1 WLMKNIEFT
10 TESIILGRYQ
20 VEGVLGQGAMGTV
33 YAATHIQLG
42 HTVAI
47 KVISNAASEHL
58 FARFKREA
66 KLMAKV
72 RHPSIVQ
79 IVDFG
84 MVAENTPC
92 IVMEFVDGEP
102 LGDYLARHR
111 RLHWTK
117 AVKIAIQIAD
127 GLAALHAQ
135 GIVHRDIKPDN
146 IIYTSARPRHAK
158 LLDFGIARG
167 MQATEEKLTQS
178 GVLIGTPAY
187 MAPEQLLGESASKSS
202 DIYSLGMLLHELLYG
217 ELPFGSNTMK
227 EIMIRLRKPAP
238 VPQTSVS
245 DLPIALLS
253 LLFDDLLH
261 MDAESRPTEANKIS
275 LALEAILDTHR
286 SQKRETP
293 MAGAVIFKKNRSAR
307 KSTGPKAMAPTI
319 DMSSEGEEIP
329 KNENTE
335 PGVSPWPA
343 APVHQTDPTPPPEIP
358 EDMRA
363 LLLVRLP
370 PSTLGKQAERHWLT
384 TLANNHGRAFF
395 YGGQFWICV
404 LTGRSQEHIAGKIA
418 ALEQGLQ
425 QHYGS
430 LIKSTT
436 RPLPKD
442 FVLSPAHLSGIMPLP
457 MELME
462 AVSELISA

>member
-1 WLMKNIEFT
+1 
-10 TESIILGRYQ
+10 
-20 VEGVLGQGAMGTV
+20 
-33 YAATHIQLG
+33 
-42 HTVAI
+42 
-47 KVISNAASEHL
+47 
-58 FARFKREA
+58 
-66 KLMAKV
+66 
-72 RHPSIVQ
+72 
-79 IVDFG
+79 
-84 MVAENTPC
+84 
-92 IVMEFVDGEP
+92 
-102 LGDYLARHR
+102 
-111 RLHWTK
+111 
-117 AVKIAIQIAD
+117 
-127 GLAALHAQ
+127 
-135 GIVHRDIKPDN
+135 
-146 IIYTSARPRHAK
+146 
-158 LLDFGIARG
+158 
-167 MQATEEKLTQS
+167 
-178 GVLIGTPAY
+178 
-187 MAPEQLLGESASKSS
+187 
-202 DIYSLGMLLHELLYG
+202 
-217 ELPFGSNTMK
+217 
-227 EIMIRLRKPAP
+227 
-238 VPQTSVS
+238 
-245 DLPIALLS
+245 
-253 LLFDDLLH
+253 
-261 MDAESRPTEANKIS
+261 
-275 LALEAILDTHR
+275 
-286 SQKRETP
+286 
-293 MAGAVIFKKNRSAR
+293 MAGAVIFKKSRSTR

-335 PGVSPWPA
+335 PGVSPWPV

>member
-1 WLMKNIEFT
+1 MKNIEFT

-227 EIMIRLRKPAP
+227 EIMTRLRKPAP

-404 LTGRSQEHIAGKIA
+404 LTGRSQEHITGKIA

>member
-1 WLMKNIEFT
+1 MKNIEFT

-293 MAGAVIFKKNRSAR
+293 MAGAVIFKKSRSTR

-343 APVHQTDPTPPPEIP
+343 APAHQTDPTPPPEIP

>member
-1 WLMKNIEFT
+1 MKNIEFT

-293 MAGAVIFKKNRSAR
+293 MAGAVIFKKSRSTR

>member
-1 WLMKNIEFT
+1 MKNIEFT

-275 LALEAILDTHR
+275 LALEAIIDTHR

-293 MAGAVIFKKNRSAR
+293 MAGAVIFKKSRSTR

-335 PGVSPWPA
+335 PGVSPWPV
-343 APVHQTDPTPPPEIP
+343 APAHQTDPTPPPEIP